1 MERKFLLFLL
11 FSIAFIFTLSATN
24 ITVTNNLSSGAG
36 SFTDAI
42 SSAVDNDVISFEFE
56 GSNEILL
63 TGEITMKSITIN
75 GTNTLNG
82 SRVILKQTAAGK
94 NIMIVNSGVN
104 VSLSNLI
111 FEGKDGAQKIA
122 ITAANGSTLNID
134 KCIFRNINSGTDN
147 GAAGRLQGVAN
158 ITNTLFENNTCAGSY
173 GGGALCIYNSADI
186 NMDKCTFVGNSS
198 TGAANRGGGAIVA
211 RGTQSGPCN
220 VKISNSTFL
229 NNLSTN
235 TGGAILAS
243 VQSSSNYTVN
253 LIAVNCTFAGNQGNG
268 AISALTTLKGT
279 SNVYL
284 VNSIV
289 TNNVDANGTYSD
301 LYAGLGTTADPT
313 ASVLIEPHYVIY
325 SVASESIVTT
335 GGNCIQVADP
345 STANIFKELETFAT
359 DKKRPVLSVL
369 GDQTVA
375 MISSTS
381 IAKNAGIA
389 SLSGYNIPTVDQ
401 LGEPRPTTPAVGAV
415 EFKDLSTRV
424 GSVNDDKIQLIVK
437 GRDVIV
443 SGIARPVNIEVYS
456 LMGAYLKKEIVN
468 NLGSISMQCFKDDM
482 IILKIENKIF
492 KVLLR

>member
-1 MERKFLLFLL
+1 MERRSLLFLL
-11 FSIAFIFTLSATN
+11 FSIALISTISATN

-42 SSAVDNDVISFEFE
+42 ASAVDNDAISFEFE

-63 TGEITMKSITIN
+63 IGEITMKSITIN

-82 SRVILKQTAAGK
+82 SRVILKQTVAGK
-94 NIMIVNSGVN
+94 SIMIVNTGVS

-111 FEGKDGAQKIA
+111 FDGKDGAQKLA

-186 NMDKCTFVGNSS
+186 NIDKCTFIGNSS

-211 RGTQSGPCN
+211 RGTQSVPCN

-253 LIAVNCTFAGNQGNG
+253 LTAVNCTFAGNQGNG
-268 AISALTTLKGT
+268 AISALTTSKGI
-279 SNVYL
+279 SNIYL

-289 TNNVDANGTYSD
+289 LNNVDAGGAYSD
-301 LYAGLGTTADPT
+301 LYAGLGATADPA

-325 SVASESIVTT
+325 SVASESVVTT

-345 STANIFKELETFAT
+345 SAANIFKELETFAT
-359 DKKRPVLSVL
+359 DKKRPVLSVS
-369 GDQTVA
+369 GDQKVA
-375 MISSTS
+375 MISSAS

-401 LGEPRPTTPAVGAV
+401 LGESRLATPAIGAV
-415 EFKDLSTRV
+415 EFKDMVTGV
-424 GSVNDDKIQLIVK
+424 GTVNNDNIQLIVK
-437 GRDVIV
+437 GRDVVV
-443 SGIARPVNIEVYS
+443 SGLSGESDLAIYGLSGHLLYKTTARNNAVIS
-456 LMGAYLKKEIVN
+456 LEKIPGNFFIVKVQN
-468 NLGSISMQCFKDDM
+468 SSV
-482 IILKIENKIF
+482 
-492 KVLLR
+492 KVLLK